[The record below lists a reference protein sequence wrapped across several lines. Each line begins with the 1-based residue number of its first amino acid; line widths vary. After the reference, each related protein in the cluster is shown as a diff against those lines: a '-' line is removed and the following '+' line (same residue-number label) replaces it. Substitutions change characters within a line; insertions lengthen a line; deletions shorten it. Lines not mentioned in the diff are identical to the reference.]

1 MWTDACGNDHYEFWN
16 GITLNGKTY
25 QSRLLYEVCN
35 EFGDA
40 FVADACNVLDLN
52 PNDEHLATIRKE
64 CKRVEESYV

>member
-1 MWTDACGNDHYEFWN
+1 MWTDACGNDHYEFWT
-16 GITLNGKTY
+16 GIKRNGKTY